1 VICRVAPI
9 VRRRKI
15 GRPPKPPVCRKNGW
29 LALPFHRVMMMV
41 VVMVMVMM
49 ATAGGNYDS
58 TLPVIAV
65 VVMVVVSVLSDPHF
79 SGTRFI
85 YSFQRGRCI
94 RYRI

>member
-1 VICRVAPI
+1 
-9 VRRRKI
+9 
-15 GRPPKPPVCRKNGW
+15 
-29 LALPFHRVMMMV
+29 MMMV
-41 VVMVMVMM
+41 VVMVMM
-49 ATAGGNYDS
+49 ATTGGNYDS

-94 RYRI
+94 RVSDLANPRRIEHSTLSSGRLRLLLERHRA